1 MTGSKLSR
9 FFLKAVLLAGLLALT
24 GCGDNGQNNNNNNNY
39 NNNNPNTNT
48 IPGPTV
54 APILN
59 IDGDTAV
66 VTWTVV
72 AGESYNLYV
81 GSSGSS
87 GNKLNTTPLTASP
100 ATITGLSNY
109 SYGSGNS
116 NFWLTKVVNNVE
128 SGKGPTTYVPLLS
141 PPSFSNSYTNLEP
154 VSFFDGTQFVFSGI
168 YSNYSA
174 TIALYTLPSAT
185 SSVKDGTLQTSGG
198 SNTDLKVTL
207 PFLDATGAPFTYNL
221 GAVAEYSDGTNTSRS
236 LPKTFAFSPSL
247 QRFKLYPGTSY
258 TYMSDP
264 SNISTYTMAADS
276 LTLYWVCW
284 GGYNLC
290 SASKVP
296 GASNYVATASP
307 GWGFTIQTV
316 LADSAADDLVH
327 LLINPAGTTNDKV
340 ATYNRNSATFSSTVL
355 ASPVAITQDATY
367 LYVATTTDVKRFTKG
382 SLGLGG
388 TAILTGYFGITAL
401 VADTSGANTVLYVA
415 GTKVATSAMG
425 IHKITGVDAATPSTV
440 ASVFWGTTT
449 QVKQLALDASTKRL
463 YFLAE
468 SVNPAY
474 DFIIELDTATS
485 PATTSTTVADK
496 VFDALN
502 LQAKNGRLAW
512 GSKKNLYTLTLSSG
526 TLSRR
531 VGEGPKG
538 LLLNTDGSLFTA
550 TGGVNNHIVSLPL
563 SYGVTATTPTG
574 PTSGTVTAGDEVLI
588 LDSLVGGNADAYE
601 VVYNTAN
608 TWGFMPG
615 NINLQVVKNTTA
627 TGTTPLANGTAYT
640 LSLKPYSPVGIGT
653 AVSYNPATP
662 KIAAPKVLRL
672 YPLDGG
678 VASVINMFH
687 PRGGKNFN
695 LNLYS
700 NPTSPVSTVG
710 TPTVTPLTS
719 GWAGYQDYL
728 VNLTGLA
735 NGTTVQY
742 LNFTVD
748 EVVSISDPASPSGAE
763 LYMNAAAPTTSV
775 GGVTI
780 ANGPSLSAV
789 RLGAFLFWNHAV
801 GGFRRLDPTG
811 STVETVTSVLIP
823 YFAADTTNTRI
834 FGLKSM
840 GDTSVWEIQTP
851 TRATASLPI
860 TPVALSD
867 YANGISALALDG
879 ATSTLY
885 FGTVD
890 GQIYKSSYSAF
901 TGAAKVSPTLVYD
914 TGKVTGEICQLQLH
928 NGFLYYSQDESYYQT
943 CGGYRAIVGRVN
955 VSTQIPQNI
964 VSGSNWGNNF
974 IKFTARTEGSTDF
987 LYLTDSINNYGIQK
1001 FDLTTLPTTPV
1012 QTVTTPLPVQD
1023 FAFHSTGQLFWT
1035 NQWSGV
1041 YANEQ
1046 GIVYTLSG
1054 TQIIGKA
1061 TGGTNTGG
1069 YLLMDGNTLYTTG
1082 GYMMGSV
1089 TVP

>member
-1 MTGSKLSR
+1 
-9 FFLKAVLLAGLLALT
+9 
-24 GCGDNGQNNNNNNNY
+24 
-39 NNNNPNTNT
+39 
-48 IPGPTV
+48 
-54 APILN
+54 
-59 IDGDTAV
+59 

-100 ATITGLSNY
+100 ATITGLSNF
-109 SYGSGNS
+109 SYGSGN
-116 NFWLTKVVNNVE
+116 NIFWLTKVENNVE
-128 SGKGPTTYVPLLS
+128 SGKGPTTYVPLLQE
-141 PPSFSNSYTNLEP
+141 PTFSNSYQEP
-154 VSFFDGTQFVFSGI
+154 RSSFDGSQFVFSGI

-174 TIALYTLPSAT
+174 NISLYTLPSAT
-185 SSVKDGTLQTSGG
+185 SSVKDGTLQTSGA
-198 SNTDLKVTL
+198 SWSDLKVTL
-207 PFLDATGAPFTYNL
+207 PFLDGTGAPYIYHM
-221 GAVAEYSDGTNTSRS
+221 GVVAEYTDGKNFSRS
-236 LPKTFAFSPSL
+236 LPKTFDFSPSL
-247 QRFKLYPGTSY
+247 QRFKVYPSTTS
-258 TYMSDP
+258 TFMSDP
-264 SNISTYTMAADS
+264 SAISTYTMTADS
-276 LTLYWVCW
+276 LTLYWVCF

-290 SASKVP
+290 STSKVP
-296 GASNYVATASP
+296 GISNYPTYSTP
-307 GWGFTIQTV
+307 GGFGFTIQTV

-327 LLINPAGTTNDKV
+327 LLINPSGTTNDRV
-340 ATYNRNSATFSSTVL
+340 GTYNRKTGSTQTTAL
-355 ASPVAITQDATY
+355 ITNPVAITQDATY
-367 LYVATTTDVKRFTKG
+367 VYVVTATDVKRLTKG
-382 SLGLGG
+382 QFGAGPL
-388 TAILTGYFGITAL
+388 TILTGYTGITAI

-415 GTKVATSAMG
+415 GTNAATIPQSG
-425 IHKITGVDAATPSTV
+425 IHKITGADLATPSPV

-449 QVKQLALDASTKRL
+449 PVKQLALDASTKML
-463 YFLAE
+463 YFLTE

-474 DFIIELDTATS
+474 DFIVELDTATS
-485 PATTSTTVADK
+485 PATSSTRVADK
-496 VFDALN
+496 VFNALN

-531 VGEGPKG
+531 VGEGPTG

-601 VVYNTAN
+601 VVYNTTN

-627 TGTTPLANGTAYT
+627 AGTTPLTNGTSYT
-640 LSLKPYSPVGIGT
+640 VSLKPYSPVGIGT

-678 VASVINMFH
+678 VASVINMLH
-687 PRGGKNFN
+687 PRAGKAFN
-695 LNLYS
+695 LNLYR
-700 NPTSPVSTVG
+700 NPTSPVPTSGIAV
-710 TPTVTPLTS
+710 TPWTVTPLTS
-719 GWAGYQDYL
+719 GWAGYQDFL

-748 EVVSISDPASPSGAE
+748 EVFSISDPASPSGAE
-763 LYMNAAAPTTSV
+763 LSMNAAAPTTSV
-775 GGVTI
+775 TGVTTT
-780 ANGPSLSAV
+780 NGPSLSAV
-789 RLGAFLFWNHAV
+789 RLGAYLFWNHAT
-801 GGFRRLDPTG
+801 GGLRRLDPTG
-811 STVETVTSVLIP
+811 VTVDTVTNGVVVP
-823 YFAADTTNTRI
+823 YFAADTTNTRL

-840 GDTSVWEIQTP
+840 GDTSVWEIQLP
-851 TRATASLPI
+851 ARATTGLPI
-860 TPVALSD
+860 TPIALSS
-867 YANGISALALDG
+867 YANGITALALDG

-885 FGTVD
+885 FGTID
-890 GQIYKSSYSAF
+890 GLLYKSDYSAF
-901 TGAAKVSPTLVYD
+901 TGAAPVSPTLVYD
-914 TGKVTGEICQLQLH
+914 TGKVTGEICQLQFH
-928 NGFLYYSQDESYYQT
+928 NGFLYYSQDESGYQT
-943 CGGYRAIVGRVN
+943 CGGYRAIVGRVK
-955 VSTQIPQNI
+955 VSTQFPQNI
-964 VSGSNWGNNF
+964 VTGSNWGNNF
-974 IKFTARTEGSTDF
+974 IKFTARTEGSTDV
-987 LYLTDSINNYGIQK
+987 LYLSDSNNNYGIQK

-1012 QTVTTPLPVQD
+1012 QTVITPLPVQD

-1035 NQWSGV
+1035 NQYSGV

-1054 TQIIGKA
+1054 TQILGKA
-1061 TGGTNTGG
+1061 TGGANTGG
-1069 YLLMDGNTLYTTG
+1069 YLLIDGNTLYTLGNGT
-1082 GYMMGSV
+1082 MGSV